1 MHISNQILNENIFDL
16 INYDLINYYN
26 TPGEIIN
33 LINFSKD
40 KNIDLRDYTLINF
53 LNLLINNGVL

>member
-1 MHISNQILNENIFDL
+1 MSPLIFQIKYLDKNIFDL
-16 INYDLINYYN
+16 INHDLINYYT

-40 KNIDLRDYTLINF
+40 KNIDLKRLYIN
-53 LNLLINNGVL
+53 